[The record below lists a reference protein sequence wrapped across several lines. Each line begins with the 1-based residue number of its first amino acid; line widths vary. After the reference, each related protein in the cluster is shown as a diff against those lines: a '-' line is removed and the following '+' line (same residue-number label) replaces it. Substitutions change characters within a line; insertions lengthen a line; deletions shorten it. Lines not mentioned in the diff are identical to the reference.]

1 MSNTTKATGN
11 ISFPSQATGFIPP
24 PATKIATPATDNAL
38 AAEAEPTP
46 ETDSLLGLQAAEKD
60 APAGLEAGKNFIEE
74 ICAALKTDGADESN
88 KAVLKVLD
96 AHGIKTPKEDCRK
109 CSILGVCFSTSLLG

>member
-1 MSNTTKATGN
+1 MSGKN
-11 ISFPSQATGFIPP
+11 IIY
-24 PATKIATPATDNAL
+24 
-38 AAEAEPTP
+38 
-46 ETDSLLGLQAAEKD
+46 
-60 APAGLEAGKNFIEE
+60 NFIEE
-74 ICAALKTDGADESN
+74 ICAALKTGGADESN